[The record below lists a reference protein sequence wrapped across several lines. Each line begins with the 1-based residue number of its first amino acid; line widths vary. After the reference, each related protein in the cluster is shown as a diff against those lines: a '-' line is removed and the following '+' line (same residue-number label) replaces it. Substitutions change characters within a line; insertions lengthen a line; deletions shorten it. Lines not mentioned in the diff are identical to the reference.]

1 MEENKFF
8 KVTAPNGY
16 EIDEENST
24 FENIVFKKTEQGV
37 KTWED
42 LIGTQRPKTQV
53 WVGNSDSN
61 INSDEEEGI
70 LIGESN
76 RFEFIDERHAKS
88 ALAMAQISQLMPYFG
103 GSITDEEWKSNIM
116 KYCIARDH
124 KNLIYRSFVWHEYH
138 ILAFHTEEQRNNFIK
153 YNKQLINDYLM
164 LG

>member
-42 LIGTQRPKTQV
+42 LIGEQIPDGSKWIDDEGEIDDV
-53 WVGNSDSN
+53 YGKFDSF
-61 INSDEEEGI
+61 DKCV
-70 LIGESN
+70 
-76 RFEFIDERHAKS
+76 FIDEIHAKS
-88 ALAMAQISQLMPYFG
+88 ALAMAQISQLMEYFG
-103 GSITDEEWKSNIM
+103 GKITDEEWSNINII
-116 KYCIARDH
+116 KYVICRNSEGISRGCYTFNYDF
-124 KNLIYRSFVWHEYH
+124 I
-138 ILAFHTEEQRNNFIK
+138 AFHTAEQRDKFLK
-153 YNKQLINDYLM
+153 YNEQLAKDYLM

>member
-42 LIGTQRPKTQV
+42 LIGEQM
-53 WVGNSDSN
+53 SDSYKWIDN
-61 INSDEEEGI
+61 KSYIRNACGKFG
-70 LIGESN
+70 LIDKN
-76 RFEFIDERHAKS
+76 VFVDERHAKS

-103 GSITDEEWKSNIM
+103 GSITNEEWKSNIM

>member
-1 MEENKFF
+1 MGNKFF

-24 FENIVFKKTEQGV
+24 FENIVFKKIEQGV

-42 LIGTQRPKTQV
+42 LIGEQM
-53 WVGNSDSN
+53 SDSYKWIDN
-61 INSDEEEGI
+61 KSYIRNACGKFG
-70 LIGESN
+70 LIDKN
-76 RFEFIDERHAKS
+76 VFIDERHAKS

>member
-24 FENIVFKKTEQGV
+24 FENIVFKKIEQAV

-42 LIGTQRPKTQV
+42 LIGEQM
-53 WVGNSDSN
+53 SDSYKWIDN
-61 INSDEEEGI
+61 KSYIRNACGKFG
-70 LIGESN
+70 LIDKN
-76 RFEFIDERHAKS
+76 VFIDERHAKS

>member
-24 FENIVFKKTEQGV
+24 FENIVFKKIEQGV

-42 LIGTQRPKTQV
+42 LIGKQIP
-53 WVGNSDSN
+53 DSFKWIDN
-61 INSDEEEGI
+61 KSYIRNACGKFG
-70 LIGESN
+70 LIDKN
-76 RFEFIDERHAKS
+76 VFIDERHAKS

>member
-24 FENIVFKKTEQGV
+24 FENIVFKKTEQDV

-42 LIGTQRPKTQV
+42 LIGEQM
-53 WVGNSDSN
+53 SDSYKWIDN
-61 INSDEEEGI
+61 KSYIRNACGKFG
-70 LIGESN
+70 LIDKN
-76 RFEFIDERHAKS
+76 VFIDERHAKS

>member
-37 KTWED
+37 KTWDD
-42 LIGTQRPKTQV
+42 LRGKQIL
-53 WVGNSDSN
+53 DSVKWIDN
-61 INSDEEEGI
+61 KSYIRNACGKFG
-70 LIGESN
+70 LIDKN
-76 RFEFIDERHAKS
+76 VFVDERHAKS

>member
-16 EIDEENST
+16 EIDEENGT
-24 FENIVFKKTEQGV
+24 FENIVFKKIDKGV
-37 KTWED
+37 KTWDD
-42 LIGTQRPKTQV
+42 LIGKQIP
-53 WVGNSDSN
+53 DSYKWIDAKSYIMN
-61 INSDEEEGI
+61 ACGKFG
-70 LIGESN
+70 LIDKNVFVDGK
-76 RFEFIDERHAKS
+76 HAKS

-103 GSITDEEWKSNIM
+103 GSITDEEWESNIM

-153 YNKQLINDYLM
+153 YNEQLVNDYLM

>member
-24 FENIVFKKTEQGV
+24 FENIVFKKTEQDV

-42 LIGTQRPKTQV
+42 LIGEQM
-53 WVGNSDSN
+53 SDSYKWIDN
-61 INSDEEEGI
+61 KSYIRNACGKFG
-70 LIGESN
+70 LIDKN
-76 RFEFIDERHAKS
+76 VFVDERHAKS

-153 YNKQLINDYLM
+153 YNKQLVNDYLM